1 MLNSIRLK
9 IFGLDNKRTQR
20 AGKNVLVK
28 FITTAITLLISFIIV
43 PLVLGFIG
51 EIEYG
56 IWLTISSIVAW
67 FNYFDVGLGNG
78 LRNKLAVALAEG
90 DDEMA
95 NIYISSSYAI
105 IGIIS
110 IAMFLGFYIIA
121 NFVSWNSILNTEHL
135 PNLELLKI
143 VLTVFFFFCLGFAMN
158 TLSSI
163 LQAMQLYS
171 INDFISLKWRV
182 L

>member
-78 LRNKLAVALAEG
+78 LRNKLAVALAR
-90 DDEMA
+90 DH
-95 NIYISSSYAI
+95 SPS
-105 IGIIS
+105 
-110 IAMFLGFYIIA
+110 
-121 NFVSWNSILNTEHL
+121 
-135 PNLELLKI
+135 
-143 VLTVFFFFCLGFAMN
+143 
-158 TLSSI
+158 
-163 LQAMQLYS
+163 
-171 INDFISLKWRV
+171 
-182 L
+182 